1 MHVYRPDEEIL
12 KDFQTLR
19 CSELQ
24 CLFCSVGEAGKGCG
38 SPLSPTTSGQPGKKL
53 GDVLNPPEI
62 QFPPN
67 HSFQSQKCKTRLPR
81 SSRQRVN
88 SSNAAMTYGSDGR
101 SEDTDVPASSPGLV
115 LRALHVFLPQ
125 ILPTT
130 L

>member
-38 SPLSPTTSGQPGKKL
+38 SPLSRTTSGQPGKKL

-62 QFPPN
+62 QF
-67 HSFQSQKCKTRLPR
+67 
-81 SSRQRVN
+81 SSK
-88 SSNAAMTYGSDGR
+88 SLISKPENARRDCGGHL
-101 SEDTDVPASSPGLV
+101 GGG
-115 LRALHVFLPQ
+115 
-125 ILPTT
+125 
-130 L
+130 